1 MFLNGFFYEYPINN
15 QQFKSIKFKTY
26 MWDFD
31 EIIDRNN
38 TNSVKYDLRTLKFGK
53 ENIIP
58 MWVADMDFK
67 TPPFIVDAVKKRA
80 NHEIYGYTF
89 RKTGFYKSL
98 IRWMKYKHDWNVKKN
113 WITFSP
119 GVVSALSAAVLAFTS
134 PGDKIIVQPPVYFP
148 FYSSIQNFGRQII
161 YNQLKE
167 ENGYYSID
175 FDDLERQIDER
186 TRMLM
191 FCSPHN
197 PVGRVWT
204 KDELKRLGELCIKYD
219 LLIVSDEIHSDLV
232 FEPNK
237 HIPFASISKE
247 ISART
252 ISAFAPSKTFNVAGL
267 STSAIIIENPKLKKR
282 FNNFMQDMHISNGN
296 IFGAVAFEA
305 AYNHGDKWLT
315 DLMNYLKKNI
325 ELVKQFTGKPNIK
338 IKMQIPESTYLLWL
352 DFRDY
357 GLPEKEINKL
367 IVQKAAIGFNPGS
380 IFGPGGEGFQRMN
393 IACPQSI
400 LKKALNNLE
409 KVFSL

>member
-1 MFLNGFFYEYPINN
+1 
-15 QQFKSIKFKTY
+15 
-26 MWDFD
+26 MWNFD

-80 NHEIYGYTF
+80 AHEIYGYTI
-89 RKTGFYKSL
+89 RGNGFYESI
-98 IRWMKYKHDWNVKKN
+98 IRWMKYKHEWNVKKN
-113 WITFSP
+113 WISFSP
-119 GVVSALSAAVLAFTS
+119 GVVPALSAAVLAFTS

-148 FYSSIQNFGRQII
+148 FYSSIQNFGRQIS

-167 ENGYYSID
+167 ANGYYSID

-204 KDELKRLGELCIKYD
+204 KEELERLGNLCVKHD
-219 LLIVSDEIHSDLV
+219 LLIVSDEIHSDLF

-282 FNNFMQDMHISNGN
+282 FDNFMQDMHISGGN
-296 IFGAVAFEA
+296 IFGAVALEA
-305 AYNHGDKWLT
+305 AYTHGDKWLAE
-315 DLMNYLKKNI
+315 LMIYLQKNA
-325 ELVKQFTGKPNIK
+325 ELVKQFTEKPNIK
-338 IKMQIPESTYLLWL
+338 IKMQMPESTYLLWL
-352 DFRDY
+352 DFREY
-357 GLPEKEINKL
+357 GLPEEKINEL
-367 IVQKAAIGFNPGS
+367 IVQKAEIGFNPGS

-393 IACPQSI
+393 IACPQNV